1 MFMNMKIHRTILLP
15 LRRLFVAVASF
26 GYLSHAAEPRDT
38 MPDTW
43 AATDALGRTLP
54 MSAEVGGPKPNRTVG
69 IFYFNWHAAF
79 GNKEV
84 HDIAKILKAN
94 PASPPWGPVQAPHY
108 WSEPRFG
115 YYRPD
120 DPWVI
125 RKHVQMLTDAGVD
138 MLVLDATNGFTYDAE
153 REALCVVLEQMKA
166 EGHHVPQIAMFAYA
180 QHHAVVQHL
189 WESFYKPGKHREL
202 WFQWKGK
209 PLLLTP
215 PEGLSEEVK
224 AFFTIRTSWAWTR
237 GHAWFGDGKDKWPWL
252 DFAPQVPGW
261 HDAPGKA
268 ECVPVGVSQ
277 HVTNNI
283 GRSFHASRQPAPA
296 DCRPGEGL
304 YFDEQWKHALPH
316 DPEFIFITGWNEW
329 VAQRFLSN
337 GTMTFQGR
345 VLPAGETFF
354 VDLYDQEFS
363 RDIEPMRGGFG
374 DNYYWQMVANI
385 RRYKG
390 ARPVPAA
397 SPAKTIAIPGDFA
410 QWADVKPVYL
420 DDLNDTT
427 PRDHD
432 GVPGAG
438 RYTNKSGRNDLD
450 TMHVAH
456 DATHIFF
463 HITTREPLTPATDTD
478 WMVLLLDT
486 DQNAKTGHL
495 GYDFRINQA
504 RSAPDKTGI
513 ERWSGTV
520 WEPAGEA
527 SMQVGTH
534 ELHLAAKRTSL
545 GMVSDK
551 PLRFNFKWT
560 DNVPANADGMDFLDY
575 GDTAPNARFSYRY
588 VSIQPDKPQARTP
601 IALPLK

>member
-1 MFMNMKIHRTILLP
+1 MNPLLKH
-15 LRRLFVAVASF
+15 LSVFLFTQLVITQTSP
-26 GYLSHAAEPRDT
+26 HAAEPRDT
-38 MPDTW
+38 MSDTW

-54 MSAEVGGPKPNRTVG
+54 MSAEVGGPKANRTAG

-224 AFFTIRTSWAWTR
+224 AFFTLRTSWAWTR
-237 GHAWFGDGKDKWPWL
+237 GQPWFADGKDKWPWL
-252 DFAPQVPGW
+252 DSAPQVPGW
-261 HDAPGKA
+261 HDAPNKA
-268 ECVPVGVSQ
+268 ECVPVGTSQ
-277 HVTNNI
+277 HATSNI
-283 GRSFHASRQPAPA
+283 GRSFHGSRQPPPTE
-296 DCRPGEGL
+296 CRSSEGL

-329 VAQRFLSN
+329 IAQRFLSD
-337 GTMTFQGR
+337 GSMTFLGR

-354 VDLYDQEFS
+354 VDDYNPEFS

-374 DNYYWQMVANI
+374 DNYYWQMIANL

-390 ARPVPAA
+390 ARPVPEA

-551 PLRFNFKWT
+551 PLRFDFKWT

>member
-43 AATDALGRTLP
+43 AATDALGRVLP
-54 MSAEVGGPKPNRTVG
+54 MNEEVGAPKPNRTVG

-79 GNKEV
+79 GNQEV
-84 HDIAKILKAN
+84 YDIAKILAAN
-94 PASPPWGPVQAPHY
+94 PAKPPWGPVQAPHY

-120 DPWVI
+120 DPWVL
-125 RKHVQMLTDAGVD
+125 RKHAQILADAGVD
-138 MLVLDATNGFTYDAE
+138 VLVLDATNGFTYDAE
-153 REALCVVLEQMKA
+153 REALCSVLEQMKA
-166 EGHHVPQIAMFAYA
+166 EGHRVPQIAMFAYA
-180 QHHAVVQHL
+180 QHLTVVQHL
-189 WESFYKPGKHREL
+189 WETFYKPGKHREL

-215 PEGLSEEVK
+215 PDGLSEEVK
-224 AFFTIRTSWAWTR
+224 AFFTLRTSWAWTR
-237 GHAWFGDGKDKWPWL
+237 GQRWFGDGKDKWPWL
-252 DFAPQVPGW
+252 DTAPQVPGW
-261 HDAPGKA
+261 HDAPNKA

-277 HVTNNI
+277 HITNNI
-283 GRSFHASRQPAPA
+283 GRSFQGSRQPPPA
-296 DCRPGEGL
+296 ECRSGEGL
-304 YFDEQWKHALPH
+304 YFDEQWKHALPQ

-329 VAQRFLSN
+329 VAQRFLSD
-337 GTMTFQGR
+337 GTMAFQGR

-374 DNYYWQMVANI
+374 DNYYWQAVANI

-390 ARPVPAA
+390 ARPAPES

-410 QWADVKPVYL
+410 QWADVKPAYL
-420 DDLNDTT
+420 DDLHDTT
-427 PRDHD
+427 HRDHD

-438 RYTNKSGRNDLD
+438 HYTNKTGRNDLD
-450 TMHVAH
+450 TAHVAH
-456 DATHIFF
+456 DATHVFF
-463 HITTREPLTPATDTD
+463 HVRTREPLTPATDTD

-495 GYDFRINQA
+495 GYDYRLNHT
-504 RSAPDKTGI
+504 RSAPDIASI
-513 ERWSGTV
+513 EHWNGKA
-520 WEPAGEA
+520 WEPAGMA
-527 SMQVGTH
+527 KLQVGTN
-534 ELHLAAKRTSL
+534 ELHLAVERGVLCFAP
-545 GMVSDK
+545 DK
-551 PLRFNFKWT
+551 PVSFDFKWT
-560 DNVPANADGMDFLDY
+560 DNVPANADGIDFLDH
-575 GDTAPNARFSYRY
+575 GDTAPNSRFNYRY
-588 VSIQPDKPQARTP
+588 RSATSN
-601 IALPLK
+601 

>member
-1 MFMNMKIHRTILLP
+1 MRLLIFIPCLHLLTIL
-15 LRRLFVAVASF
+15 
-26 GYLSHAAEPRDT
+26 HAAEQRDT
-38 MPDTW
+38 MSDTW
-43 AATDALGRTLP
+43 TATDALGRTLP
-54 MSAEVGGPKPNRTVG
+54 MSAEVGGPKANRTVG

-94 PASPPWGPVQAPHY
+94 PATPPWGPVQSPHY

-153 REALCVVLEQMKA
+153 REALCVVLEKMKA
-166 EGHHVPQIAMFAYA
+166 EGQRVPQIAMFAYA
-180 QHHAVVQHL
+180 QHNAVVQHL
-189 WESFYKPGKHREL
+189 WDTFYKPGKHREL

-215 PEGLSEEVK
+215 TEGLSDEVK
-224 AFFTIRTSWAWTR
+224 TFFTLRTSWAWTR
-237 GHAWFGDGKDKWPWL
+237 GQPWFGDGKNKWPWL

-261 HDAPGKA
+261 HETPGKA

-277 HVTNNI
+277 HATSNI
-283 GRSFHASRQPAPA
+283 GRSYHGSRQPPPA
-296 DCRPGEGL
+296 ECRSGEGL

-316 DPEFIFITGWNEW
+316 DPEFLFITGWNEW
-329 VAQRFLSN
+329 LAQRFLSD

-354 VDLYDQEFS
+354 VDLYDQEFN
-363 RDIEPMRGGFG
+363 RDIEPMRGGYG
-374 DNYYWQMVANI
+374 DNTYWQMAANI

-420 DDLNDTT
+420 DALHDTT
-427 PRDHD
+427 HRDHD

-438 RYTNKSGRNDLD
+438 RYTNKTGRNDLD
-450 TMHVAH
+450 TAHVAH
-456 DATHIFF
+456 DAKHLYM
-463 HITTREPLTPATDTD
+463 HITTREPLTPATDAH
-478 WMVLLLDT
+478 WMVLLIDT
-486 DQNAKTGHL
+486 DQDAKTGHL
-495 GYDFRINQA
+495 GYELRINQT
-504 RSAPDKTGI
+504 RSADDKTSV
-513 ERWSGTV
+513 ERWNDKT
-520 WEPAGEA
+520 WEPISTATL
-527 SMQVGTH
+527 QVGAK
-534 ELHLAAKRTSL
+534 ELHLAIERATIGISP
-545 GMVSDK
+545 GK
-551 PLRFNFKWT
+551 PLRLDFKWT
-560 DNVPANADGMDFLDY
+560 DNIQATSDAIDFLDQ
-575 GDTAPNARFSYRY
+575 GDTAPNARFNYRY
-588 VSIQPDKPQARTP
+588 TQTDSSEPRK
-601 IALPLK
+601 

>member
-1 MFMNMKIHRTILLP
+1 MKSRYNALPIVRIATSAITLILGVCIAKAQV
-15 LRRLFVAVASF
+15 R
-26 GYLSHAAEPRDT
+26 ET

-43 AATDALGRTLP
+43 VATDGLGRSLP
-54 MSAEVGGPKPNRTVG
+54 MSAEVGAPKANRTVG

-84 HDIAKILKAN
+84 HDIAKILAAN
-94 PASPPWGPVQAPHY
+94 PAAPPWGPVQAPHY

-138 MLVLDATNGFTYDAE
+138 MIVLDATNGFTYDAE

-166 EGHHVPQIAMFAYA
+166 AGQRVPQIAMFAYA
-180 QHHAVVQHL
+180 QHNAVVQHL
-189 WESFYKPGKHREL
+189 WENFYKPGKHRDL

-215 PEGLSEEVK
+215 PDGLSEEVK
-224 AFFTIRTSWAWTR
+224 AFFTLRTSWAWTR
-237 GHAWFGDGKDKWPWL
+237 GQPWFGDGKDKWPWL

-261 HDAPGKA
+261 HEVPGKA

-277 HVTNNI
+277 HATSNI
-283 GRSFHASRQPAPA
+283 GRSYHGSRQPPPA
-296 DCRPGEGL
+296 ECRSGEGL

-329 VAQRFLSN
+329 IAQRFLSD
-337 GTMTFQGR
+337 GSMTFLGR
-345 VLPAGETFF
+345 VLPAGESFF
-354 VDLYDQEFS
+354 VDDYNPEFS
-363 RDIEPMRGGFG
+363 RDIEPMRGGYG
-374 DNYYWQMVANI
+374 DNYYWQMAANI

-420 DDLNDTT
+420 DDLHDTT
-427 PRDHD
+427 HRDHD

-438 RYTNKSGRNDLD
+438 RYTNKTGRNDLN
-450 TMHVAH
+450 TAQVAH
-456 DATHIFF
+456 DDTHLFF
-463 HITTREPLTPATDTD
+463 HITTREPLTPATDAD
-478 WMVLLLDT
+478 WMILLIDT
-486 DQNAKTGHL
+486 DQDAKTGYH
-495 GYDFRINQA
+495 GYELRINQTRPA
-504 RSAPDKTGI
+504 SDKASV
-513 ERWSGTV
+513 ERWIGDT
-520 WEPAGEA
+520 WEPTGAA
-527 SMQVGTH
+527 TLQLAAK
-534 ELHLAAKRTSL
+534 ELHLAIERSVFGITN
-545 GMVSDK
+545 DK
-551 PLRFNFKWT
+551 PLSLDFKWT
-560 DNVPANADGMDFLDY
+560 DNLPAKADGMDFLDH
-575 GDTAPNARFSYRY
+575 GDTAPNARFNYRY
-588 VSIQPDKPQARTP
+588 
-601 IALPLK
+601 IAPGTL

>member
-1 MFMNMKIHRTILLP
+1 
-15 LRRLFVAVASF
+15 
-26 GYLSHAAEPRDT
+26 
-38 MPDTW
+38 
-43 AATDALGRTLP
+43 
-54 MSAEVGGPKPNRTVG
+54 MSAEVGGPKANRTVG

-94 PASPPWGPVQAPHY
+94 PATPPWGPVQAPHY

-153 REALCVVLEQMKA
+153 REALCVVLEKMKA
-166 EGHHVPQIAMFAYA
+166 EGQRVPQIAMFAYA
-180 QHHAVVQHL
+180 QHNAVVQHL
-189 WESFYKPGKHREL
+189 WDTFYKLGKHREL

-215 PEGLSEEVK
+215 TEGLSDEVK
-224 AFFTIRTSWAWTR
+224 TFFTLRTSWAWTR
-237 GHAWFGDGKDKWPWL
+237 GQPWFGDGKNKWPWL

-261 HDAPGKA
+261 HETPGKA

-277 HVTNNI
+277 HATSNI
-283 GRSFHASRQPAPA
+283 GRSYHGSRQPPPA
-296 DCRPGEGL
+296 ECRSGEGL

-316 DPEFIFITGWNEW
+316 DPEFLFITGWNEW
-329 VAQRFLSN
+329 LAQRFLSD

-354 VDLYDQEFS
+354 VDLYDQEFN
-363 RDIEPMRGGFG
+363 RDIEPMRDGYG
-374 DNYYWQMVANI
+374 DNTYWQMAANI

-420 DDLNDTT
+420 DALHDTT
-427 PRDHD
+427 HRDHE

-438 RYTNKSGRNDLD
+438 RYTNKTGRNDLD
-450 TMHVAH
+450 TAHVAH
-456 DATHIFF
+456 DAKHLYM
-463 HITTREPLTPATDTD
+463 HITTREPLTPASDAH
-478 WMVLLLDT
+478 WMVLLIDT
-486 DQNAKTGHL
+486 DQDAKTGHL
-495 GYDFRINQA
+495 GYDIRINQT
-504 RSAPDKTGI
+504 RSADDKASVERWNDKT
-513 ERWSGTV
+513 
-520 WEPAGEA
+520 WEPISTATL
-527 SMQVGTH
+527 QVGTR
-534 ELHLAAKRTSL
+534 ELHLAIERATIGLSI
-545 GMVSDK
+545 DK
-551 PLRFNFKWT
+551 PLRLDFKWT
-560 DNVPANADGMDFLDY
+560 DNIQATSDAMDFLDQ
-575 GDTAPNARFSYRY
+575 GDTAPNARFNYRY
-588 VSIQPDKPQARTP
+588 TQTDRSEPRK
-601 IALPLK
+601 